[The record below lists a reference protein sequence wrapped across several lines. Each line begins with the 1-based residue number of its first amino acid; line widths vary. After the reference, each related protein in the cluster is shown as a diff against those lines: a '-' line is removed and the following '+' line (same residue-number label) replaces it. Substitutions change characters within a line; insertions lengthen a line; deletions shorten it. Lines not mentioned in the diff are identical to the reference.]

1 MSNEIINDTTVTSA
15 ATDMAARAAEAGDHE
30 AVVAIEEA
38 VEKLVAETP
47 AEPVTSGI
55 APDAGDA
62 EVDLSGFKVPSP
74 QTTVVMGSA
83 GLNARKFGRKVAEGA
98 GGALLAYEVG
108 RRLPD
113 DLNPY
118 ARIGVTVVAAAVGAT
133 AVGAAIDAASGW
145 FGKDT
150 A

>member
-55 APDAGDA
+55 APDAGDV
-62 EVDLSGFKVPSP
+62 EVDLAGIKV
-74 QTTVVMGSA
+74 SA
-83 GLNARKFGRKVAEGA
+83 PAPPM
-98 GGALLAYEVG
+98 
-108 RRLPD
+108 LPAS
-113 DLNPY
+113 N
-118 ARIGVTVVAAAVGAT
+118 GVTIGGVATAIAKGVAAGATAKVIGDALPSDMHWAARLGITVTGGVLAAT

-150 A
+150 V

>member
-1 MSNEIINDTTVTSA
+1 MNIEIPDTAIQAA

-47 AEPVTSGI
+47 AEPATSGI

-62 EVDLSGFKVPSP
+62 EVDLSGFKVPAP

-83 GLNARKFGRKVAEGA
+83 GLNARKFGRKIAEGA

-113 DLNPY
+113 DTNPY
-118 ARIGVTVVAAAVGAT
+118 VRIGATVVAAAVGAT
-133 AVGAAIDAASGW
+133 AVGLAIDATASW

-150 A
+150 V

>member
-15 ATDMAARAAEAGDHE
+15 ATDMAARAAEDGDHE
-30 AVVAIEEA
+30 AVVA

-62 EVDLSGFKVPSP
+62 EVDLSGFKVPAP

-83 GLNARKFGRKVAEGA
+83 GLNARKFGRKIAEGA

-113 DLNPY
+113 DTNPY
-118 ARIGVTVVAAAVGAT
+118 VRIGATVVAAAVGAT
-133 AVGAAIDAASGW
+133 AVGLGIDATASW

-150 A
+150 V